1 MSRSALPVRRE
12 ATRLLEL
19 SARLIRSGL
28 TALRIRPREL
38 PIQRL
43 LIGGVTSLGIGLG
56 APESHAEAPE
66 PAPAAKDDAGTPSVL
81 PPRALTEL
89 SAEYPPGASGAH
101 ESVVEL
107 VVGVDGTPRDVRVLD
122 GVSPFA
128 EAALAA
134 AAAWRFAP
142 AERGGQPVPARI
154 RLKVS
159 FIDPGPE
166 SVEASIPGS
175 AGVGRGPD
183 ANSAGSPSPPPP
195 PGVENA
201 PSAGASANPPAP
213 LPAEPL
219 EVTVSGV
226 RAQSP
231 KRMTR
236 AEVREMPGA
245 FGDAFR
251 AIEAMPGVT
260 PIASGL
266 PYFFVRGAPPGNLG
280 YLLDGLS
287 LPSLYHAA
295 VGPSVIHPAFIESV
309 ELYSGA
315 YPARYGRFA
324 GAVIAGTSRAP
335 SYEWR
340 GEASVRLVD
349 SGAFLELPFA
359 DRKGSLMLAGRY
371 SYTAALVSLLVPE
384 VEIGYWDYQARA
396 TYRPTERDT
405 LTVFGFGAHDFLSAE
420 DDGERQTVYDVTFHR
435 LDANWRRS
443 LPRDS
448 ALLLG
453 TTLGWDQTGSG
464 ADDTLALDSRR
475 IGGRALYTNQLGSRV
490 LLRAGGDV
498 ELSRFGIDITENPD
512 DDDDDDDGAGFNPEL
527 EELPYAALP
536 IADFQQR
543 PLTRQS
549 FTDLFASRTDAL
561 FGGWVD
567 AVLDL
572 GQGVTLTPGFRFDV
586 YASRGTPKLAPEPR
600 LSVRYQIASRLALVH
615 DLGVAHQ
622 APSFAIPV
630 PGFSGTAAEGLQRGV
645 QTSAGVEWLPSDG
658 TRVEVTLFQ
667 TALLRGSDPIGV
679 YQLDN
684 ADLSVDALTDRVT
697 AHTYGAELYLR
708 RDLTRRLGGFLSYTL
723 SRSTRSV
730 ARLEGPS
737 SVDRTHVVNVAASY
751 RLGDSWRTGARVMFY
766 SGVPAEVAYPRA
778 ALSPPRGPVFHR
790 VDWRLEKRWRLGDDG
805 FWALVAEVQNTT
817 LRRETLDVSCYAYGC
832 DTEGIGPI
840 TVPSLGIEAQF

>member
-1 MSRSALPVRRE
+1 M
-12 ATRLLEL
+12 LLG
-19 SARLIRSGL
+19 S
-28 TALRIRPREL
+28 
-38 PIQRL
+38 
-43 LIGGVTSLGIGLG
+43 VTSLGIGLG
-56 APESHAEAPE
+56 APEAGAEFAE
-66 PAPAAKDDAGTPSVL
+66 PGPATKDDAGAPSVL

-89 SAEYPPGASGAH
+89 SAEYPAGASGDH

-107 VVGVDGTPRDVRVLD
+107 VVGVDGSARDVRVLD

-128 EAALAA
+128 EAALRAA
-134 AAAWRFAP
+134 TAWRFAP
-142 AERGGQPVPARI
+142 AERDGRPVAARI
-154 RLKVS
+154 RLKLS
-159 FIDPGPE
+159 FIDPAPE
-166 SVEASIPGS
+166 
-175 AGVGRGPD
+175 
-183 ANSAGSPSPPPP
+183 
-195 PGVENA
+195 
-201 PSAGASANPPAP
+201 SAGASPPASADAATAPAGAISPAPPPMAPAGANPPASAA
-213 LPAEPL
+213 PATPPAANGAASTAASADPAASGPEAPL
-219 EVTVSGV
+219 EVTVSGA
-226 RAQSP
+226 RAQRP

-236 AEVREMPGA
+236 VEVREMPGA

-295 VGPSVIHPAFIESV
+295 VGPSVIHPAFIENV

-340 GEASVRLVD
+340 GEANVRLVD
-349 SGAFLELPFA
+349 SGAFLEVPFA
-359 DRKGSLMLAGRY
+359 DRKGSLMVAGRY

-396 TYRPTERDT
+396 TYRPSERDT

-420 DDGERQTVYDVTFHR
+420 VDGERQTVYDVTFHR

-443 LPRDS
+443 LSDRS

-475 IGGRALYTNQLGSRV
+475 IGARALYTNQLARRA
-490 LLRAGGDV
+490 LLRAGADV
-498 ELSRFGIDITENPD
+498 ELSRFGIDITENLDDD
-512 DDDDDDDGAGFNPEL
+512 DDDDDDDGNGFNPEL

-543 PLTRQS
+543 PLTRES
-549 FTDLFASRTDAL
+549 FTSLFASRSDTL

-567 AVLDL
+567 AVLEL
-572 GQGVTLTPGFRFDV
+572 GQGVTLTPGLRFDV
-586 YASRGTPKLAPEPR
+586 YASRGTPKLAFEPR
-600 LSVRYQIASRLALVH
+600 VSVRYQIAERLALVH

-630 PGFSGTAAEGLQRGV
+630 PGFSGSAAEGLQRGV
-645 QTSAGVEWLPSDG
+645 QTSAGMEWLPSGG
-658 TRVEVTLFQ
+658 TRVELTLFQ
-667 TALLRGSDPIGV
+667 TALFAGSDPIGV

-737 SVDRTHVVNVAASY
+737 SVDRTHVLNVAASY
-751 RLGDSWRTGARVMFY
+751 RLGDSWRTGARFMFY

-790 VDWRLEKRWRLGDDG
+790 IDWRIEKRWRLGDEG
-805 FWALVAEVQNTT
+805 FWALVAEVQNST

-832 DTEGIGPI
+832 DTERIGPI